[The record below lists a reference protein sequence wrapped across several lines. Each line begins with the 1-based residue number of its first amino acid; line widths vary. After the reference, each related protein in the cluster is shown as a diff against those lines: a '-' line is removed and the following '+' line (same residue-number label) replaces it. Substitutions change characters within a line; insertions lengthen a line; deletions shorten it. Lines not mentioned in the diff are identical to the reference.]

1 MKNRRNGV
9 KTGLSLLGLLMLS
22 NSSFASLSHKFTK
35 YVGGDASNLASLYI
49 IAGVIVVGVVGK
61 LIQNHFMREEARN
74 TSNVKI
80 NDVSN
85 HNYHRHHRPRPVV
98 KKTS

>member
-9 KTGLSLLGLLMLS
+9 KMGLTLLGLLMLS
-22 NSSFASLSHKFTK
+22 NTTYAGISDKFNQ

-49 IAGVIVVGVVGK
+49 IAGVVIVGVVGK
-61 LIQNHFMREEARN
+61 LVQKHLLREEGRN
-74 TSNVKI
+74 TSNVKMSSL
-80 NDVSN
+80 NN
-85 HNYHRHHRPRPVV
+85 HNHHRHHRQRAVV